1 MPGAAIV
8 GGALALG
15 LAIPL
20 AWKWEL
26 GVVRCA
32 AWVVGF
38 AAIAAVGV
46 AALDAGI
53 GLPQGVAAAAVAALA
68 LALAAATVLWRFY
81 RDPERTPPP
90 GDGAVVSPADGVVVY
105 VRQSAAGALPV
116 ATKQGRAYAL
126 DELVRTPLKSDD
138 ATVIGIAL
146 SFLDVHVNRAPIAGA
161 VTTQRRYPGRF
172 ASLKH
177 PAAVFENERS
187 TTVLDG
193 PVLQVAVVLIA
204 SRLVRRIVG
213 YVREGEDVA
222 LGQRIGVIRF
232 GSQVDLVLPD
242 RDDVQVTVRP
252 GQRVAAAE
260 TVVARVAPVPALE
273 TPLPEPDV
281 ARGA

>member
-1 MPGAAIV
+1 MPAAAV
-8 GGALALG
+8 AGGALALV

-26 GVVRCA
+26 GVARCA
-32 AWVVGF
+32 AWVAGF
-38 AAIAAVGV
+38 AAIGAAGV
-46 AALDAGI
+46 AALDAAI
-53 GLPQGVAAAAVAALA
+53 GLPEAVAALAVAAVA
-68 LALAAATVLWRFY
+68 LALAAAAVLWRFY

-90 GDGAVVSPADGVVVY
+90 GEGAVVSPADGVVVY
-105 VRQSAAGALPV
+105 VRRSTAGALPV

-126 DELVRTPLKSDD
+126 HELVRTPLKSDD
-138 ATVIGIAL
+138 ATVVGIAL

-161 VTTQRRYPGRF
+161 VTAQRRHPGRF
-172 ASLKH
+172 ASLKD

-187 TTVLDG
+187 TTVLDAPG
-193 PVLQVAVVLIA
+193 LQVAVVLIA

-213 YVREGEDVA
+213 YVREGESVA

-252 GQRVAAAE
+252 GQRVVAGE
-260 TVVARVAPVPALE
+260 TVVANVAPVAALE
-273 TPLPEPDV
+273 TPSPQAGV
-281 ARGA
+281 AGRA